1 MWRRRGMELHQ
12 SLPQEAC
19 IERTVL
25 LLLLAVAAAAATH
38 FLFGFLTT
46 MFARNFISQPAF
58 FDFDKTWFSRWNE
71 KEAIDV
77 ANAIAASETQKSEGR
92 KEERQREERQ
102 RDQKATQAGQ

>member
-1 MWRRRGMELHQ
+1 MRFLKRSVGVKILEASSRVQEAWPTGWMGSCSAFRRFITSYSLHMWRRRGMELHQ

-46 MFARNFISQPAF
+46 MFARDFIRQTAF
-58 FDFDKTWFSRWNE
+58 F
-71 KEAIDV
+71 
-77 ANAIAASETQKSEGR
+77 
-92 KEERQREERQ
+92 
-102 RDQKATQAGQ
+102 